1 MDSHLISIFAFS
13 VATFLVGFIAAPFYI
28 NMLKEFKLWKQIREN
43 ALAWKATEFFKLHKS
58 KAWTPTMGWGV
69 ILGSV
74 FFMVLVSMI
83 LQWMWL
89 IDNSLLNRKE
99 TYLSLFTL
107 WTVWILGAI
116 DDFMNI
122 KWIGRTKWLSWRFK
136 MFWLIL
142 FSTLGALWFYFKLWW
157 GIDISFIDWSFRI
170 VSNVTSDLI
179 TAFNTPFW
187 TLDIGLFF
195 IPIFIL
201 MIVWFSNSVN
211 ISDWLDWLAW
221 GLLLF
226 SYVVYGY
233 ITFDQQLFLLSTLC
247 FSIAGALMAFL
258 WFNIKPAKFYMWD
271 MWSLALGA
279 NLWIM
284 AMLTN
289 TVFVLFIVWAIFVFE
304 TLSVMIQL
312 SSKKLRKWK
321 KVFII
326 APFHHHLEAIG
337 WKEETVVF
345 RLWLLWIIFA
355 IFWVMFYLL
364 QVW

>member
-1 MDSHLISIFAFS
+1 MDSHLISIFIFGL
-13 VATFLVGFIAAPFYI
+13 ATFLVGFIATPYYI
-28 NMLKEFKLWKQIREN
+28 AMLKEFKLWKQIREN
-43 ALAWKATEFFKLHKS
+43 ALAGKAKEFFKLHKD
-58 KAWTPTMGWGV
+58 KAWTPTMWGGV
-69 ILGSV
+69 ILGAV
-74 FFMVLVSMI
+74 FFMVIISMI
-83 LQWMWL
+83 LQWMWI
-89 IDNSLLNRKE
+89 IDNSLLNRHE

-107 WTVWILGAI
+107 WTVWILWAI

-122 KWIGRTKWLSWRFK
+122 KWIWRTKGLSGRFK

-142 FSTLGALWFYFKLWW
+142 FSTLWALWFYFKLWGW
-157 GIDISFIDWSFRI
+157 IEFNFIDWNFQ
-170 VSNVTSDLI
+170 VLSNISSDLI
-179 TAFNTPFW
+179 NAFYTPFW

-201 MIVWFSNSVN
+201 MMVGFSNSVN
-211 ISDWLDWLAW
+211 ISDWLDWLAGW
-221 GLLLF
+221 LLLF
-226 SYVVYGY
+226 AYSVYWY
-233 ITFDQQLFLLSTLC
+233 ITFDQWLFLLSTLC
-247 FSIAGALMAFL
+247 FAIVWSLMAFL
-258 WFNIKPAKFYMWD
+258 WFNVKPAKFYMWD

-279 NLWIM
+279 NLWII

-312 SSKKLRKWK
+312 TSKKLRKWK

-345 RLWLLWIIFA
+345 RLWILGIVFA
-355 IFWVMFYLL
+355 ICWVMFYLI
-364 QVW
+364 QKV